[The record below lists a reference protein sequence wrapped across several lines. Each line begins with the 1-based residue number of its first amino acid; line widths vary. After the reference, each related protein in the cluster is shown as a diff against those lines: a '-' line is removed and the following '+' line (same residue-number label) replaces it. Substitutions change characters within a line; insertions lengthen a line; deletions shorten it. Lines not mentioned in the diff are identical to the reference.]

1 MGREMAEEIRI
12 CLVRHGKTEGN
23 VRRGYIGCRTDE
35 DLCERGR
42 KELETYKS
50 EGRYPAAERLY
61 RSQIGRASGR
71 ERV

>member
-50 EGRYPAAERLY
+50 EGRYPAA
-61 RSQIGRASGR
+61 
-71 ERV
+71 